1 MPKSRYLESDRLAH
15 VIAAIQI
22 LGVSD
27 QTSATLNRWVAELE
41 ASEGLTNEHLELTPI
56 KFAERKKWAAVFE
69 QHPEFFK
76 SYTLHGEQHVLLR
89 LRYAQSFNKLNSLSK
104 SNAGNEA
111 QTGTDDQAQSNDS
124 KQQASVVGVPLN
136 PEQIQMLIRT
146 AIDLRAQEAAAG
158 RKPDLSPLLMIGVGA
173 ALGTIMGGS
182 AIVLLG
188 WLQMTHIQLFN

>member
-41 ASEGLTNEHLELTPI
+41 ASEALTNEHLELTPI
-56 KFAERKKWAAVFE
+56 KFAERKKWATVFE

-89 LRYAQSFNKLNSLSK
+89 LRYAQSFNKLYSLSRA
-104 SNAGNEA
+104 NAGNDA
-111 QTGTDDQAQSNDS
+111 QTGADEQAQDNDI
-124 KQQASVVGVPLN
+124 KQPASVVSAPLN

-146 AIDLRAQEAAAG
+146 AIDLHAQEAAAE
-158 RKPDLSPLLMIGVGA
+158 RKPDLSPLVMVGVGA

-182 AIVLLG
+182 AVVLLG
-188 WLQMTHIQLFN
+188 WLQSTQIQLFN